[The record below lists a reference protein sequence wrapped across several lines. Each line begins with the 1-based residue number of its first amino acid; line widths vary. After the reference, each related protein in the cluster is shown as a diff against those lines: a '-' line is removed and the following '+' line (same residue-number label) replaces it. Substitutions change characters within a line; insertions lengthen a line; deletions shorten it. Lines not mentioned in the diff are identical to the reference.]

1 MAFGQLEAYIPGD
14 RRRALASGTEMPDR
28 VRGSAL
34 FLDISGFTPLTEALA
49 RELGPQRGAEE
60 LTSVLNTVFDAVLS
74 VLHRYGGSVLYFS
87 GDAVTCWLDGDDG
100 HLGISCGLEMQEAM
114 SKVSTVRSPGGT
126 TIEIAMKVSIAAGP
140 ARRFVVGDPDVQLI
154 DVLAGA
160 LMDRLAA
167 TEQRAERGQVVIDG
181 PTLDSLSG
189 GIETAIVHGEG
200 SERVAV
206 VAAVA
211 SLPFP
216 GTPPLR
222 PKLPRSISRQW
233 LLPSVFERMRAGSGE
248 FLTELRPAVP
258 MFIRF
263 GGIDYDQDGD
273 AQRRLD
279 EFIRRVQWVVDGQ
292 GGNLLSLTIG
302 DKGAYL
308 YAIFG
313 SPNAHEDDAARACA
327 AALDVLAIEGETAA
341 TGIQVGIASG
351 SLWSG
356 PFGHAQRKTFNCF
369 GDATNLAAR
378 LMSAAPPGQAY
389 VTVEVARASG
399 GRFLFEERPDFKPKG
414 KSELVPIRRLT
425 GVDRRAPIR
434 ERRAQ
439 HELVGRGEEMAL
451 LKELADQA
459 LAGRGRVVAL
469 AAEAGM
475 GKSRLADEI
484 LGSIREAGVAVHSGA
499 AASVGGSSY
508 QAWQG
513 VWTTLLGVEHDD
525 DPLPDLERSLAATDP
540 DLLPR
545 LPLLGNVLG
554 VAIEDNEL
562 TASFDAKLRK
572 TSLESLLLRYLTC
585 HAARVPMVL
594 FLDDC
599 HWIDAL
605 SKDLL
610 DLVARAVQSLPV
622 LVLLTYRPGAF
633 AAPRLAHTTVLDLDR
648 LDDDSCKQLLT
659 DRLTELYGPDR
670 PPSEAL
676 MDHLV
681 GRAEGNP
688 FFLEELAN
696 FLHSEGADPAGADA
710 ASLNLPSTLSSL
722 VLSRIDT
729 LGESSRQTLK
739 VASVVGREF
748 GLTTLTG
755 SYPDLGDRR
764 QVTGHLRRLTTA
776 DLVIHEDPVTD
787 FYAFKH
793 AVIREVAYESLPFA
807 LRAVL
812 HGRVGHWIETTEPDA
827 LDLLAYHYWMSG
839 DEPKKREYLRKAGDA
854 AEARYANEAAIDY
867 YRRLLTVLA
876 DDERGSILLKLGK
889 ILELAGELEE
899 AEHLSVEAIVLAERA
914 GDNVAAAWART
925 SRAEPM
931 RKQSRYDEAEAE
943 LETAWQAF
951 EKEGESSGCGRV
963 AHIRGLIANLQ
974 GDSERSWTQFEQAL
988 TISRARG
995 DRRTEATLLSNLA
1008 MPAAMQGRY
1017 ELAQDLTEQALVIR
1031 NELGDRWGIGV
1042 SLNNIG
1048 MLAYLRQD
1056 YARARAPLEEAVTWG
1071 EQAGDSY
1078 GVAVAQHNLGNTS
1091 RQLGDSAS
1099 AGKHYAE
1106 ALRIYSLLGD
1116 RTSLTMLFDDIA
1128 MLLAA
1133 GSPGEAFR
1141 LSGASDTLRES
1152 VGSPRPDYQEKE
1164 FEEAMAVARA
1174 RLGESAGDEQEA
1186 GRRLD
1191 VDAAI
1196 ALALTACGAT
1206 TSQSP
1211 EATTRVV
1218 KDFAA
1223 PI

>member
-1 MAFGQLEAYIPGD
+1 MPHAVRQDKPGKRTAGGLPETYIPGD
-14 RRRALASGTEMPDR
+14 RRRALAAGREMPDR
-28 VRGSAL
+28 VWGSAL
-34 FLDISGFTPLTEALA
+34 FLDISGFTPLTETLA

-60 LTSVLNTVFDAVLS
+60 LSTVLNSVFGAVLG
-74 VLHRYGGSVLYFS
+74 VLNRYGGSVLYFS
-87 GDAVTCWLDGDDG
+87 GDAVTCWLEGDG
-100 HLGISCGLEMQEAM
+100 HLAIACGLEMQEAM
-114 SKVSTVRSPGGT
+114 SSVSTVRSPGGT
-126 TIEIAMKVSIAAGP
+126 TVEIAMKVSIAVGP

-154 DVLAGA
+154 DVLAGS

-181 PTLDSLSG
+181 PTLDGIG
-189 GIETAIVHGEG
+189 GLIEVAVVHGEG
-200 SERVAV
+200 SGRAAV

-211 SLPFP
+211 PLSTPLP
-216 GTPPLR
+216 PPPPYPR
-222 PKLPRSISRQW
+222 LPRSISRRW
-233 LLPSVFERMRAGSGE
+233 LLPSVYERMRAGSGE

-263 GGIDYDQDGD
+263 GGIDYDHDD
-273 AQRRLD
+273 EAERLLD

-292 GGNLLSLTIG
+292 GGNVLSLTIG

-308 YAIFG
+308 YAVFG
-313 SPNAHEDDAARACA
+313 SPTAHEDDAARACA

-351 SLWSG
+351 LLWSG
-356 PFGHAQRKTFNCF
+356 PFGHVQRKTFNCF

-378 LMSAAPPGQAY
+378 LMSAAPAGQAY
-389 VTVEVARASG
+389 ATAEVARASG
-399 GRFLFEERPDFKPKG
+399 GRFVFEEQPAFKPKG
-414 KSELVPIRRLT
+414 KSTLIPIRRLT

-434 ERRAQ
+434 DRRTQ
-439 HELVGRGEEMAL
+439 HELVGRIEEMAL
-451 LKELADQA
+451 LRDLSGQA
-459 LAGRGRVVAL
+459 LAGRGRVIAL
-469 AAEAGM
+469 AGEAGM

-484 LGSIREAGVAVHSGA
+484 LGSIRADGVPVYSGA
-499 AASVGGSSY
+499 AASVGGGSY

-513 VWTTLLGVEHDD
+513 VWTSLLDVEHED
-525 DPLPDLERSLAATDP
+525 DPARDLERSLAATDP

-545 LPLLGNVLG
+545 LPLLGSVLG

-572 TSLESLLLRYLTC
+572 TSLESLLIRYLTC
-585 HAARVPMVL
+585 RAGRAPMVL

-622 LVLLTYRPGAF
+622 LVLLTHRPGAF
-633 AAPRLAHTTVLDLDR
+633 AAPRLAHTAVVELDR
-648 LDDDSCKQLLT
+648 LDDDSCKRLLT
-659 DRLTELYGPDR
+659 DRLAELYGPDH

-676 MDHLV
+676 MEHLV
-681 GRAEGNP
+681 RRAEGNP

-696 FLHSEGADPAGADA
+696 YLHSEGADPSETDA
-710 ASLNLPSTLSSL
+710 TALNLPSTLSSL

-748 GLTTLTG
+748 ALAALTG
-755 SYPDLGDRR
+755 SYPKLGDRR
-764 QVTGHLRRLTTA
+764 RVSGHLRRLTSA
-776 DLVIHEDPVTD
+776 DLVIYEDPATD

-807 LRAVL
+807 FRAVL
-812 HGRVGHWIETTEPDA
+812 HGRVGNWIETTEPES

-839 DEPKKREYLRKAGDA
+839 DEPKKREYLRKAGEA

-867 YRRLLTVLA
+867 YRRLVGLLG
-876 DDERGSILLKLGK
+876 DDERGSILLRLGK

-899 AEHLSVEAIVLAERA
+899 AERLSVEAIVLAERT
-914 GDNVAAAWART
+914 GDDVAAAWART

-931 RKQSRYDEAEAE
+931 RKQGRYDEAEAE
-943 LETAWQAF
+943 LATAWTTF

-974 GDSERSWTQFEQAL
+974 GDSERSRTQFEQAL
-988 TISRARG
+988 EMSRDRG

-1008 MPAAMQGRY
+1008 MPVAMEGNY
-1017 ELAQDLTEQALVIR
+1017 ELAQDLSEQALVIR

-1056 YARARAPLEEAVTWG
+1056 YEGARAPLEEAVAAG

-1078 GVAVAQHNLGNTS
+1078 GVAVARHNLGNAS
-1091 RQLGDSAS
+1091 RQLGEAAS
-1099 AGKHYAE
+1099 AGGHYAE

-1116 RTSLTMLFDDIA
+1116 RWSLTMLFDDIA
-1128 MLLAA
+1128 IHLAA
-1133 GSPGEAFR
+1133 GSPREAFR
-1141 LSGASDTLRES
+1141 LAGASDALRES
-1152 VGSPRPDYQEKE
+1152 VGSPRPDYQEAE
-1164 FEEAMAVARA
+1164 FQEAMAGARA
-1174 RLGESAGDEQEA
+1174 ELGDSAAEDEEA

-1191 VDAAI
+1191 VDAAT
-1196 ALALTACGAT
+1196 ALAITLCGAM
-1206 TSQSP
+1206 TSHRP
-1211 EATTRVV
+1211 
-1218 KDFAA
+1218 
-1223 PI
+1223 